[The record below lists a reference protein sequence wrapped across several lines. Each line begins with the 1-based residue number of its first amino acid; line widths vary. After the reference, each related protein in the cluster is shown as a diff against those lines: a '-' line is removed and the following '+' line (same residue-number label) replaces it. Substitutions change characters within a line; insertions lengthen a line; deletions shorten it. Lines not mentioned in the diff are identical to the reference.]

1 MQDTTKTLGIII
13 GRFQPLHEGHK
24 EIILKAKKLCDKLLI
39 VVGSANAA
47 RTIKNPWTFAERREV
62 IQAFLDKA
70 GLDFED
76 AQIIPIND
84 YKYSDTQWM
93 LDVQEIANLH
103 TGYGKKVLFGFDKQG
118 NDYLKWFPQYGFHNI
133 ESTIDIDATRIR
145 TALMRSNS
153 LEFNVDIPYLPARL
167 YIPEDVQAD
176 FEYFESEKMR
186 FKDYPYPETLSF
198 NCADA
203 LIECNGHVLLI
214 KRKFAPGRNCWALPG
229 GFKNKNETF
238 TQTAMREAFEE
249 TNLRVPEKVLAGSIV
264 GSQLFDSPTRGSGI
278 PRITFVVHFK
288 IAPDADGKLPRA
300 NGADD
305 AAECK
310 WVPIADAV
318 NTYRLHDD
326 HCDIIQ
332 VMTQTKPLPAFYNP
346 SIINPTK

>member
-13 GRFQPLHEGHK
+13 GRFQPLHDGHK

-39 VVGSANAA
+39 VVGSANVA
-47 RTIKNPWTFAERREV
+47 RTIKNPWTFAERRDV
-62 IQAFLDKA
+62 IQAFLDSS

-103 TGYGKKVLFGFDKQG
+103 TTYGKKILFGFNKQG

-133 ESTIDIDATRIR
+133 ESQTDINATRIR
-145 TALMRSNS
+145 QIMFEGTFVSFSGLT
-153 LEFNVDIPYLPARL
+153 IPG
-167 YIPEDVQAD
+167 DVQAD
-176 FEYFESEKMR
+176 YEYFQNETAR

-229 GFKNKNETF
+229 GFKNRNETF

-332 VMTQTKPLPAFYNP
+332 VMTKTKPLPAFYNT

>member
-1 MQDTTKTLGIII
+1 MQETTKTLGIII
-13 GRFQPLHEGHK
+13 GRFQPLHDGHK

-39 VVGSANAA
+39 VVGSANVA

-62 IQAFLDKA
+62 IQVFLDSS

-103 TGYGKKVLFGFDKQG
+103 TTYGKKILFGFDKQG

-133 ESTIDIDATRIR
+133 ESTIIIDATRIR
-145 TALMRSNS
+145 MAMLRETKRTQVFVSNQG
-153 LEFNVDIPYLPARL
+153 LT
-167 YIPEDVQAD
+167 IPEDVLAD
-176 FEYFESEKMR
+176 YEYFQAEGVK
-186 FKDYPYPETLSF
+186 FGNYPYPETLSF

-229 GFKNKNETF
+229 GFKNRNETF

-318 NTYRLHDD
+318 NAYRLHDD

-332 VMTQTKPLPAFYNP
+332 VMTKTKPLPAFYNT

>member
-1 MQDTTKTLGIII
+1 MQEQTKTLGIII
-13 GRFQPLHEGHK
+13 GRFQPLHDGHK
-24 EIILKAKKLCDKLLI
+24 EIIRKAKKLCDKLLI
-39 VVGSANAA
+39 VVGSSNVA
-47 RTIKNPWTFAERREV
+47 RTIKNPWTYTERRDV
-62 IQAFLDKA
+62 IQAFLNRE

-103 TGYGKKVLFGFDKQG
+103 ATYGKKILFGFDKQG

-133 ESTIDIDATRIR
+133 ESTIDINATDIR
-145 TALMRSNS
+145 SAMMKFPTGMTAAFLK
-153 LEFNVDIPYLPARL
+153 LT
-167 YIPEDVQAD
+167 IPEDVQAD
-176 FEYFESEKMR
+176 YEYFKKEKAQ
-186 FKDYPYPETLSF
+186 FANYPYPETLNF

-229 GFKNKNETF
+229 GFKNNTETF
-238 TQTAMREAFEE
+238 TQTAIREAFEE
-249 TNLRVPEKVLAGSIV
+249 TNLRIPEKVLVGSII
-264 GSQLFDSPTRGSGI
+264 GSRLFDSPTRGSGI
-278 PRITFVVHFK
+278 PRTTFVVHFK

-332 VMTQTKPLPAFYNP
+332 VMTGTKPLPAFYNP
-346 SIINPTK
+346 SIINPK

>member
-13 GRFQPLHEGHK
+13 GRFQPLHDGHK
-24 EIILKAKKLCDKLLI
+24 EIIRKASKLCDKLLI
-39 VVGSANAA
+39 VVGSANVA
-47 RTIKNPWTFAERREV
+47 RTIKNPWTYIERRDL
-62 IQAFLDKA
+62 IQTFLNRE
-70 GLDFED
+70 GLDYED
-76 AQIIPIND
+76 AQVIPIND

-93 LDVQEIANLH
+93 LDVQEIVNLH
-103 TGYGKKVLFGFDKQG
+103 TGYDNKILFGFDKQG

-133 ESTIDIDATRIR
+133 ESTLQINATEIR
-145 TALMRSNS
+145 T
-153 LEFNVDIPYLPARL
+153 RL
-167 YIPEDVQAD
+167 FRDREENHEKPLIFSGLTVPEDVQAD
-176 FEYFESEKMR
+176 WNYFKKEQTQFAK
-186 FKDYPYPETLSF
+186 YPYPETLSF

-229 GFKNKNETF
+229 GFKNKSETF

-249 TNLRVPEKVLAGSIV
+249 TNLRIPEKVLAGSVV
-264 GSQLFDSPTRGSGI
+264 GSRLFDSPTRGSGI

-288 IAPDADGKLPRA
+288 LAPDVDGKLPRA
-300 NGADD
+300 NGSDD
-305 AAECK
+305 AAETK

-332 VMTQTKPLPAFYNP
+332 VMTGTKPLPAFYNQ
-346 SIINPTK
+346 SIINTK